1 MNLSQKK
8 PFDLAED
15 SIENFRKLQYD
26 LIPNFAELCVKYISA
41 QSNNYLTVSDISF
54 EDKVEYNNLHYSA
67 VKNLKVNIINNFEEN
82 PEPQLFFNIQ
92 IPKLFFDNFFLL
104 NDNFYVPSMY
114 LLDKSLI
121 IKKESAMITTL
132 FNSLTFNFKKN
143 VVTFTGINIPIHLFL
158 LLFKYDNDNNK
169 DIISDIVDYIPKKFN
184 KKFKM
189 IDETEANVINYFHTR
204 IPCKQSTES
213 IINYFNNLMF
223 DNYTKY
229 VISSCYNI
237 DYEQVNLTSIIN
249 KLFKLILNDDHKSF
263 VDLREKRLVFTEL
276 LLGPLFKKTSSLA
289 IQAVRGFKLNQLKLD
304 GLAIIK
310 NFNKFLKSNY
320 LYDTGNLYSGLLQ
333 HKVSMLNPASKRG
346 PKTISSIHKTHYGKI
361 CPITVSS
368 MDPGESVSIIPSTKL
383 DFVGQFKDF

>member
-8 PFDLAED
+8 PFKLTKD
-15 SIENFRKLQYD
+15 SIENFRKKQYE
-26 LIPNFAELCVKYISA
+26 LIPSFAELCVEYISS
-41 QSNNYLTVSDISF
+41 QSNNYLTISDISF
-54 EDKVEYNNLHYSA
+54 EDKIEYNNLHYSA
-67 VKNLKVNIINNFEEN
+67 VKNLKVNVINNTEEN
-82 PEPQLFFNIQ
+82 SEAQLFFNLQ

-104 NDNFYVPSMY
+104 NDNFYAPSMY
-114 LLDKSLI
+114 LLDKPLI
-121 IKKESAMITTL
+121 VKKESAMITTL

-158 LLFKYDNDNNK
+158 LLFKYNNVNNK
-169 DIISDIVDYIPKKFN
+169 DIITDFINFIPMKFN

-189 IDETEANVINYFHTR
+189 INETEANVINYFYNR
-204 IPCKQSTES
+204 IPCKQTTSS
-213 IINYFNNLMF
+213 IIDYFNKLMF
-223 DNYTKY
+223 DKYTKY
-229 VISSCYNI
+229 VISTCYNI
-237 DYEQVNLTSIIN
+237 SYEQVNLTSTII
-249 KLFKLILNDDHKSF
+249 KLFEIILKNEHKSF
-263 VDLREKRLVFTEL
+263 VDLREKRLVFIEL
-276 LLGPLFKKTSSLA
+276 LLSPLFKKTSNLA
-289 IQAVRGFKLNQLKLD
+289 IQSIRGFKLNQLKLD

-368 MDPGESVSIIPSTKL
+368 MDPGESVSIIPNTKF